1 MTSLERIDEHTSP
14 VEFNENIFS
23 QSIQGTLSPLKMH
36 ALHVKERAN
45 LESGDITLT
54 PSPSPTPNATPISQ
68 SSRDELQPL
77 HRTPARSVSG
87 EQESVNKM
95 QQASPAIPPK
105 SPLRGAKKSNWL
117 SRLLSRTVGK
127 LSCFN
132 GESHKK
138 TTSKKNTEQYKHNE
152 AGARSTSYRG
162 SSVGGG
168 YANPGP
174 TNHVITIPF
183 VGGSPY
189 YGGHPIDHGGNS
201 ADCGAGDC
209 GGNCDC

>member
-14 VEFNENIFS
+14 VKFNENIFS

-36 ALHVKERAN
+36 AVHVEERSN
-45 LESGDITLT
+45 LESGDISLT
-54 PSPSPTPNATPISQ
+54 PSPSPTPNPTPFSQ
-68 SSRDELQPL
+68 SSLDELQPL
-77 HRTPARSVSG
+77 HRTPAK
-87 EQESVNKM
+87 N
-95 QQASPAIPPK
+95 ASEGQDSINQMRQTPPAIPPK

-132 GESHKK
+132 GESRKK
-138 TTSKKNTEQYKHNE
+138 ITTKKNTEQHKHHE

-168 YANPGP
+168 YANPASM
-174 TNHVITIPF
+174 NRVITIPF
-183 VGGSPY
+183 VGGSPD
-189 YGGHPIDHGGNS
+189 YGVYPVELRR
-201 ADCGAGDC
+201 
-209 GGNCDC
+209 